1 MVERLLGDLTDS
13 RSAPHN
19 LVTYAIDE
27 IDDQRSFRD
36 GLDAVVV
43 IIQPQTVAV
52 TPTGTVPDTESITY
66 SCGSVTLNFVLFLD
80 VEVDDQVGL
89 GPHGRRRVTA
99 SIHLAV
105 YGTLQGL
112 GRQALVAI
120 LVRSGLRHEGIGVIA
135 RQVGVD

>member
-13 RSAPHN
+13 RPAPYN
-19 LVTYAIDE
+19 LVTHAIDE
-27 IDDQRSFRD
+27 VDDQRSFRD

-52 TPTGTVPDTESITY
+52 TPTGTVPDAESITY
-66 SCGSVTLNFVLFLD
+66 SGSVTLNFVLFLD

-89 GPHGRRRVTA
+89 GPHGCRRVTA
-99 SIHLAV
+99 SIHLAI

-120 LVRSGLRHEGIGVIA
+120 LVR
-135 RQVGVD
+135 